1 MPELLLMCVKVSLAL
16 RVEAS
21 EKLFSLLPGEE
32 VAQDRHH
39 AHLTVQLVKHADSL
53 HA

>member
-1 MPELLLMCVKVSLAL
+1 MSELFLVCVEVGLAL

-21 EKLFSLLPGEE
+21 EKLLSLLPRKE

-39 AHLTVQLVKHADSL
+39 AHLAVQLVKHADSL